1 MDAKKLFNKKY
12 GISVEHSWSAY
23 NGSDMVRFAKEYAES
38 QLTDNDIES
47 QSTDNNMKAS
57 NNDNNTEKYVI
68 AENRIQEMANEYLK
82 GIKGIA
88 FGGDENV
95 KQDFINGIDAGI
107 KEINNNQ

>member
-1 MDAKKLFNKKY
+1 MNAKKLFNTKY

-23 NGSDMVRFAKEYAES
+23 NGNDMIRFAKEYA
-38 QLTDNDIES
+38 ES

-57 NNDNNTEKYVI
+57 NNDNDMKASNNDNNTEKYVI
-68 AENRIQEMANEYLK
+68 TENRIQEMANEYLK